1 MFVEL
6 FLTQMLS
13 CQFKLL
19 RQVTNI
25 NFVVEILYFKSEKL
39 LETLQ

>member
-13 CQFKLL
+13 CQFKQL